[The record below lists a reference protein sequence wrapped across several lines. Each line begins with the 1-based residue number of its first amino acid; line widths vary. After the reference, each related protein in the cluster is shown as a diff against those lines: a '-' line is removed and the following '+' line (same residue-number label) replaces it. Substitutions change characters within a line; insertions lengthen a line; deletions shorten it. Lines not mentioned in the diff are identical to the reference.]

1 MKMFGT
7 GYQQEEMLHDMK
19 MNILFDQNSIIVM
32 SIVQVYPFEVNKKI
46 TWKYNGFNH
55 FI

>member
-19 MNILFDQNSIIVM
+19 MNINRIIVM